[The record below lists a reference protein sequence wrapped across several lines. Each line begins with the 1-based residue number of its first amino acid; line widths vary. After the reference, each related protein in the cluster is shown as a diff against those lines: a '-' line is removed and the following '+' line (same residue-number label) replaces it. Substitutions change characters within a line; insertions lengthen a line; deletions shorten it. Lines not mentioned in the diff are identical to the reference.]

1 MQVSLHEMHVWL
13 NEVFAI
19 DLSIKNL
26 FYMKYILIILTIMLM
41 GHSVSAQQTNREKLK
56 TYMSQFF
63 IERADHYIDRDSV
76 MRYSGNVNLTILGNA
91 ARCDTA
97 IVIFR
102 GNGISEGNKTA
113 NIEML
118 HATLK
123 GNIRIQGMDNMV
135 IYADSLYIDLNKR

>member
-1 MQVSLHEMHVWL
+1 
-13 NEVFAI
+13 
-19 DLSIKNL
+19 
-26 FYMKYILIILTIMLM
+26 MKYILIIISIILTST
-41 GHSVSAQQTNREKLK
+41 GVTAQQTDRQRLK
-56 TYMSQFF
+56 TQMSWFF

-76 MRYSGNVNLTILGNA
+76 MRYSGNVILTVLGNA

-102 GNGISEGNKTA
+102 GNGISEANKTA

-118 HATLK
+118 NATLK
-123 GNIRIQGMDNMV
+123 GNVRIQGTDNLV